1 MPEQKMQPQYRC
13 LPIISMLYL
22 TSLLIANVAA
32 FKIVQIGPVIFPA
45 GLVIFPLSYIFDDI
59 LTEVYGYQYSRRII
73 WTGLFCVWLFCL
85 VGKVTT
91 LLPAASFW
99 SFQEAYGLVMSSVP
113 RVVVASSISYLV
125 SEFLNSYLLA
135 KLKIAFAGKHYWLRL
150 LASTGVGGAV
160 DSLLFCSIAF
170 ALILPWNYLFLLVFW
185 QWVIKVSY
193 EILAIPLT
201 YLITNYLK
209 KVEGEDHYD
218 YETNFNPFR
227 LKIENKN
234 E

>member
-1 MPEQKMQPQYRC
+1 MPEQKTASHYHC
-13 LPIISMLYL
+13 LPIIAMLYV
-22 TSLLIANVAA
+22 TSLLVANIAA

-73 WTGLFCVWLFCL
+73 WTGLFCVWLFCF

-91 LLPAASFW
+91 FLPVAPFW
-99 SFQEAYGLVMSSVP
+99 SFQEAYALVMSSVP

-135 KLKIAFAGKHYWLRL
+135 KLKIALAGKHYWLRL

-160 DSLLFCSIAF
+160 DSFLFCSIAF
-170 ALILPWNYLFLLVFW
+170 ALTLPWSALLLLIFW
-185 QWVIKVSY
+185 QWVIKVGY
-193 EILAIPLT
+193 EIIAIPLT
-201 YLITNYLK
+201 YFITGYLK
-209 KVEGEDHYD
+209 RIENEDYYD
-218 YETNFNPFR
+218 YTTNFNPFR
-227 LKIENKN
+227 LKIEK
-234 E
+234 

>member
-13 LPIISMLYL
+13 LPIIAMLYV
-22 TSLLIANVAA
+22 TSLLIASVAA
-32 FKIVQIGPVIFPA
+32 FKIVQIGPVVFPA

-73 WTGLFCVWLFCL
+73 WTGLFCIWLFCL

-170 ALILPWNYLFLLVFW
+170 ALTLPWKYLLLLIFW

-209 KVEGEDHYD
+209 RVENEDHYD
-218 YETNFNPFR
+218 YQTNFNPFR
-227 LKIENKN
+227 LKIER
-234 E
+234 